1 MTIDPNLQAAYDAH
15 RAGNLDVAAAL
26 YGEVLR
32 AEPRNFDALCLLG
45 LIHLQHSEFA
55 ESERLMDV
63 ALQVQPYSLDALYGR
78 SFALHRLGR
87 NELAL
92 DQLNRLLSFNAAVI
106 EAWLLRGKVLREMQQ
121 MDEALKSFDETLARD
136 SGRADTWNDR
146 ASVLLALGR
155 PGEALASYERGLALE
170 PRAELFANRGNL
182 FSELG
187 RFEDAA
193 KDFDTA
199 LRLDP
204 DIPYARGSSL
214 FCKLRY
220 CDWESLDR
228 ERQLVLEGLAQDR
241 RVIQPGEF
249 VAVSGSAEHQ
259 LKCARVW
266 VSREVGT
273 PSASLWQHRPY
284 RHDRIRVAYVSA
296 DFRSHAILQ
305 LMAGVFEEHDK
316 ARFDVAAVSLG
327 ADDQSR
333 LRKRAAAAFGHFIE
347 AGTKSDSEVARLIK
361 DFETDIAVDLM
372 GFTSGSRSRIFSQRP
387 APVQVNYLGFPG
399 TMGAD
404 YLDYI
409 IADRTVI
416 PVEAER
422 FYAERIV
429 RLPDTFQ
436 ANDLRRP
443 RADRAFSRIELGL
456 PENGF
461 VFCCFN
467 NHFKIWPEVFG
478 VWIQLLKRIEGSVLW
493 LLQNTDEG
501 ARNLRRE
508 AEARGVAGERLI
520 FAPRMEIEDHIARHR
535 QADLFLDT
543 LPCNSGTTASDALW
557 AGLPVLTCIG
567 TSFAG
572 RVAASLLRAGGL
584 PELITS
590 SLEEYAATA
599 AELALDR
606 EKLSSIKEKLSVD
619 RASNPLFD
627 TKRFTRHLEAAFT
640 SMWERH
646 ERGESPAHFAVE
658 PLSRADQR
666 Q

>member
-1 MTIDPNLQAAYDAH
+1 
-15 RAGNLDVAAAL
+15 
-26 YGEVLR
+26 
-32 AEPRNFDALCLLG
+32 
-45 LIHLQHSEFA
+45 
-55 ESERLMDV
+55 MDV
-63 ALQVQPYSLDALYGR
+63 ALQVHPYSLDALYGR
-78 SFALHRLGR
+78 GFALHRLGR

-92 DQLNRLLSFNAAVI
+92 EQLNRLLSFNGAVK
-106 EAWLLRGKVLREMQQ
+106 EAWWLRGKVLRKMQQ

-136 SGRADTWNDR
+136 PDRADIWNDR
-146 ASVLLALGR
+146 AGVLLALGR

-187 RFEDAA
+187 RFADAA
-193 KDFDTA
+193 RDFDTA

-214 FCKLRY
+214 FCKLRC

-228 ERQLVLEGLAQDR
+228 ERQLVLEELDQDR

-249 VAVSGSAEHQ
+249 VAVSGSPEHQ

-266 VSREVGT
+266 VSREVRIPST
-273 PSASLWQHRPY
+273 PLWQHRPY
-284 RHDRIRVAYVSA
+284 RHDRIRVAYISA

-305 LMAGVFEEHDK
+305 LMAGVFEEHDR
-316 ARFDVAAVSLG
+316 ACFEITAVSLG
-327 ADDQSR
+327 ADDQSQ
-333 LRKRAAAAFGHFIE
+333 LRKRAVAAFEHFIE
-347 AGTKSDSEVARLIK
+347 PGAKSDREIAQLIK
-361 DFETDIAVDLM
+361 DRETDIAVDLM
-372 GFTSGSRSRIFSQRP
+372 GVTSGSRSRIFSQRP

-416 PVEAER
+416 PVEAEQ
-422 FYAERIV
+422 FYAEKIV

-436 ANDLRRP
+436 ANDLRRSL
-443 RADRAFSRIELGL
+443 ADRVFSRINLGL

-467 NHFKIWPEVFG
+467 NHFKICPEVFS
-478 VWIQLLKRIEGSVLW
+478 VWMQLLKRIEGSVLW

-508 AEARGVAGERLI
+508 AEARGIAGERLI
-520 FAPRMEIEDHIARHR
+520 FAPRMEIEDHISRHR

-572 RVAASLLRAGGL
+572 RIAASLLRAGGL
-584 PELITS
+584 PELVTS
-590 SLEEYAATA
+590 SLEEYAAKGV
-599 AELALDR
+599 ELALDR
-606 EKLSSIKEKLSVD
+606 DQLPALKEKLSVN
-619 RASNPLFD
+619 RACNPLFD

-640 SMWERH
+640 AMWERH
-646 ERGESPAHFAVE
+646 ERGESPAHLVVE
-658 PLSRADQR
+658 PLSRSDQR
-666 Q
+666 P